1 MNPLR
6 SQIQVNGRICGLPS
20 SERLCPSNERTL
32 TDGGWM
38 NLARCIVFNAMLTN
52 GSARKEMATGG
63 CKSPIQDW
71 WAGETCRS
79 ADMI

>member
-1 MNPLR
+1 
-6 SQIQVNGRICGLPS
+6 
-20 SERLCPSNERTL
+20 
-32 TDGGWM
+32 M